1 MPVEIMDVDLFM
13 KLAEKAEI
21 CRVLR
26 HGDEVKLKLR
36 TPRKLYTMR
45 MESPRAE
52 ELLKNLKCKVVELT
66 KEKKGKQK
74 KEEAPTPRETQ
85 EEESGGLPRSTG

>member
-1 MPVEIMDVDLFM
+1 MLERVNHTPSEITDVDLFM
-13 KLAEKAEI
+13 KLAEEAEV

-26 HGDEVKLKLR
+26 HMDETKLKLR
-36 TPRKLYTMR
+36 TPRRLYTLKL
-45 MESPRAE
+45 ESPKAD

-74 KEEAPTPRETQ
+74 KEEAATPRETR
-85 EEESGGLPRSTG
+85 EEG